1 VERIKLILQLPP
13 PQQAQQRQQRTAVVR
28 PNAWQAAR
36 TVYTQEGVRSFWRGN
51 GPSVLRTAG
60 AAAVNFTCLD
70 YYKGALLQP
79 LLQEYYSP
87 ARAARRPRGRTD
99 HAATPNTTPSPHPP
113 PPPWLGSLLAGGLAG
128 ATSTTL
134 FYPLEFART
143 RLALDHA
150 RHFRGTLHVMRT
162 ILLSRDGVRGL
173 YQGFGVA
180 LAGGILYRLLHLGG
194 YDAVKQQVLFR
205 KSASASNNNSQ
216 RNSNNNQPQLLWWER
231 LAVAQSV
238 SLTAGI
244 LAYPLDSIRRR
255 MMMQAGVPRD
265 ERLYHNAWH
274 CVTLT
279 RRHEGWAGFFR
290 GVGPNV
296 VRSIG
301 GALLLVAYDTVR
313 PLLGAAR

>member
-1 VERIKLILQLPP
+1 M
-13 PQQAQQRQQRTAVVR
+13 
-28 PNAWQAAR
+28 AA
-36 TVYTQEGVRSFWRGN
+36 GM
-51 GPSVLRTAG
+51 
-60 AAAVNFTCLD
+60 
-70 YYKGALLQP
+70 
-79 LLQEYYSP
+79 
-87 ARAARRPRGRTD
+87 
-99 HAATPNTTPSPHPP
+99 
-113 PPPWLGSLLAGGLAG
+113 AG

-150 RHFRGTLHVMRT
+150 RHFRNTGHVVVE
-162 ILLSRDGVRGL
+162 IVARDGVAGL

-180 LAGGILYRLLHLGG
+180 LLGGIFYRLLHLGG
-194 YDAVKQQVLFR
+194 YDAVKQQILFH
-205 KSASASNNNSQ
+205 KSEGVDLNET
-216 RNSNNNQPQLLWWER
+216 PPPWMWWER
-231 LAVAQSV
+231 LAVAQSI

-265 ERLYHNAWH
+265 ERLYRNAWH
-274 CVTLT
+274 CVRHTLRT
-279 RRHEGWAGFFR
+279 EGWPSFFR